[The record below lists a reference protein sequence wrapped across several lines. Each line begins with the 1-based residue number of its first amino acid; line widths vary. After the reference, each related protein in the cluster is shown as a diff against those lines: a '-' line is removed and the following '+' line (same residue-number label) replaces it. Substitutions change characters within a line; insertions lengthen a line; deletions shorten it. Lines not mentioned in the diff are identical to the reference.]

1 MTEALQ
7 ILVQLSCVISTEIS
21 GMPSIGMFPVKKEV
35 KLVVLEAGLFK
46 LNLLY

>member
-1 MTEALQ
+1 MSSY
-7 ILVQLSCVISTEIS
+7 LVLFPQKIS
-21 GMPSIGMFPVKKEV
+21 GMPSVGMFPVKKEV